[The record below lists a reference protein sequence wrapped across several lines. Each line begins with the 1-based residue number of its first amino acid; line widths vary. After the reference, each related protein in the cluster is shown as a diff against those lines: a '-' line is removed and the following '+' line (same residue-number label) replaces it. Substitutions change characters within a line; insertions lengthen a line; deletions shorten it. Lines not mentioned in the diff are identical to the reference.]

1 MRWAG
6 ELTRRERRAAHATL
20 APALRTRPLMTA
32 FCDAVRVFSLAGVG
46 RLVSI

>member
-1 MRWAG
+1 MV
-6 ELTRRERRAAHATL
+6 
-20 APALRTRPLMTA
+20 RTRPLMTA